1 MKTKRIRK
9 IIVPP
14 EPILLTTVELA
25 TFLNISDKTVQ
36 KWKKEGMPV
45 AINYKNVLRYDRR
58 ACLTWLAENN
68 NDATT

>member
-1 MKTKRIRK
+1 MRTKKIKK

-45 AINYKNVLRYDRR
+45 AINHQNVLRFDRR

-68 NDATT
+68 NDAT